1 MGFAQSYDVVV
12 IGAGHAGC
20 EAAVA
25 TAKMG
30 LRTLLLTLSLDNV
43 GLMPCNPSIGGAA
56 KGQLVREIDALG
68 GVMGIGV
75 DQNYIQIRMLNTSK
89 GPAVHA
95 LRAQVDKTAYMRWMK
110 RLLEATPNLD
120 LKQGVATKILTQGER
135 VVGVRL
141 KTEIDI
147 AAQAVI
153 VATGTYLR
161 GLVHYGLVHY
171 SSGPQGQHPSVEL
184 AHSLLELGFEL
195 QRFKTG
201 TPPRI
206 HGDTVDYSKTTE
218 MPGEELRR
226 GFSFRAP
233 LPQRRQVSCWLTW
246 TTQETHEIIRRNLD
260 KAPMYTGEITGIG
273 PRYCPSLEAKVYE
286 FPDKPSHQI
295 FIEPEGLD
303 TREMYLAGFSTSL
316 PEDIQIEMIR
326 TVPGLE
332 NVKIMRPG
340 YAIEYD
346 ALNPLDLKPNL
357 ETKAIRGL
365 FCAGQING
373 TSGYEEA
380 AAQGLMAG
388 INAALM
394 IKGAEPLV
402 LKRSQAYIGVLI
414 DDLVT
419 KGTREPYRL
428 LTAKAEYRLLL
439 RQDNADL
446 RLTELGHQIGL
457 ISDTEYAAFLR
468 KKESIDKLLAK
479 LRAETIQPSPAVNEK
494 LAGFGQAPLQRA
506 VSAEVFLRRPEINLS
521 LLSEFVELETEEIA
535 PEVAEQVELQVKYSG
550 YIERQQE
557 QVERFLKLEAKK
569 IPPDLQY
576 ESLHGLSSEA
586 REKLAR
592 VRPES
597 LGQAARISGVSP
609 ADINYLAIIL
619 EQRRRGKA

>member
-1 MGFAQSYDVVV
+1 MGFAQAYDVVV

-20 EAAVA
+20 EAALA

-30 LRTLLLTLSLDNV
+30 LRTLILTISLDNV

-68 GVMGIGV
+68 GAMGLAI
-75 DQNYIQIRMLNTSK
+75 DQTYIQIRMLNTSK

-95 LRAQVDKTAYMRWMK
+95 LRAQIDKFAYMRWMK
-110 RLLEATPNLD
+110 RQLEETPNLD
-120 LKQGVATKILTQGER
+120 FKQGVVTKILTRGDR
-135 VVGVRL
+135 VIGVRL

-147 AAQAVI
+147 AAKAVI

-184 AHSLLELGFEL
+184 AHSLMEFGFEL

-206 HGDTVDYSKTTE
+206 HGDSVDYSKTTE

-233 LPQRRQVSCWLTW
+233 LPRRQQVSCWLTQ
-246 TTQETHEIIRRNLD
+246 TTQQTHEIIRQNLD

-286 FPDKPSHQI
+286 FPDKQSHQI
-295 FIEPEGLD
+295 FIEPEGIG
-303 TREMYLAGFSTSL
+303 TKEMYLAGFSTSL

-332 NVKIMRPG
+332 NVEIMRPG

-346 ALNPLDLKPNL
+346 ALDPLDLKSTL

-380 AAQGLMAG
+380 AAQGLIAG
-388 INAALM
+388 INAALA
-394 IKGAEPLV
+394 IKEAEPLV

-446 RLTELGHQIGL
+446 RLTELGYQLGL
-457 ISDTEYAAFLR
+457 ISDPVYTAFLQ
-468 KKESIDKLLAK
+468 KKEGIERLRTKLK
-479 LRAETIQPSPAVNEK
+479 EEVIPPSPAVNEK
-494 LAGFGQAPLQRA
+494 LSDLGQAPLQRS
-506 VSAEVFLRRPEINLS
+506 VSAEVFLRRPEINFN
-521 LLSEFVELETEEIA
+521 LLSEFISLNTEEID

-550 YIERQQE
+550 YIERQQD

-569 IPPDLQY
+569 IPPDLQF

-619 EQRRRGKA
+619 EQRRRGRA